1 MLDLRFPAI
10 NLFTVSL
17 HHAKTQVLTFLL
29 ENDMIKGR
37 DILDLSQGQQFLG
50 EMEKELDN
58 LLNS

>member
-1 MLDLRFPAI
+1 MNI
-10 NLFTVSL
+10 
-17 HHAKTQVLTFLL
+17 LL

>member
-1 MLDLRFPAI
+1 
-10 NLFTVSL
+10 
-17 HHAKTQVLTFLL
+17 
-29 ENDMIKGR
+29 MIKGR